1 MKLFLNCTKVDRE
14 NAHQEAGKNEAED
27 NDEENDE
34 ESQEKCWTIDTIQT
48 VSNCIH
54 QDNALYFF
62 YIFLFHSIKERMLDE
77 DAEDARRRRQRQKKQ
92 ENNQADETN
101 FVQELMGNMGGWNV
115 AGMETPKKILN
126 KLKHETQKKIR
137 LIGSVLRQLHI

>member
-1 MKLFLNCTKVDRE
+1 M
-14 NAHQEAGKNEAED
+14 
-27 NDEENDE
+27 
-34 ESQEKCWTIDTIQT
+34 
-48 VSNCIH
+48 
-54 QDNALYFF
+54 
-62 YIFLFHSIKERMLDE
+62 FHSLKERMLDE

-137 LIGSVLRQLHI
+137 LIGSVLRQLQI